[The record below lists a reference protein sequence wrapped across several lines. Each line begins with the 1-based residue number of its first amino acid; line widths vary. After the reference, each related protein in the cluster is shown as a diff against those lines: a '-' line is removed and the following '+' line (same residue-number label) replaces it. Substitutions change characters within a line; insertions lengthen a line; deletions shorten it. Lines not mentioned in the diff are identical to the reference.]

1 MRPVANL
8 TDMTD
13 AHLTDGGVRIRLL
26 GGIRV
31 ERDGGE
37 ASIPSGVSTALV
49 ARLALTPG
57 EALTGAE
64 LVDELWDEPGES
76 SLATVRS
83 QLSRLR
89 TGALAGVLDGGHA
102 GYTLRV
108 AREHIDLVALRDAL
122 ARLQAETDAA
132 VRREELE
139 RVERMAAAG
148 EPLDGVEAF
157 PFARRERAALGEQLA
172 RAAEDLAELRLET
185 GASAAAV
192 TALEAL
198 VRADPLRETAVI
210 LLATAF
216 ARLGRAASALEALD
230 AYREALRDAQG
241 LDPSPRW
248 ERTRAAIVRRDPEV
262 VGSRT
267 AAVER
272 HGVSAPLT
280 RLVGRESELAAIA
293 EARRTSRLVTLL
305 GPGGVG
311 KTRLAME
318 SALRAVDDEVQR
330 VALLDDLPPHGDVL
344 AHLARVVGARTATL
358 DAVAARLGERRTLLV
373 LDNAEHV
380 RDETATVVSALLAR
394 CDGLAVLVTSREALH
409 LPGEQLVPIEPWDP
423 RRGAD
428 AIRLFIERVADVR
441 PGFEARETELG
452 LIRTICAR
460 LDGLPLGIE
469 IVAASAEVLELS
481 ELAASLERDDP
492 LVGSGHP
499 PRHRSLAS
507 VIDWSFELLAPE
519 EQELLAQLAGFAG
532 AFTLDA
538 VAGICAV
545 SGDAR
550 RIAAGLVQKSLVSVT
565 VGDDGTRRYRLLESV
580 RRYAA
585 GRLAPSARKR
595 WAARHLTWYADFVDR
610 GAPELRSR
618 AAASWHAAF
627 DAAGPDV
634 LLALDEA
641 VAAGDRRAA
650 QRIAAGW
657 AYHALRRN
665 TLADGRALLERA
677 DAVPGETDAA
687 LETWF
692 LASSALVCFHLGD
705 HRAVVGILERA
716 RPLAA
721 ECPDPSPRELLAAY
735 ARYHDA
741 LTGERAAVLERY
753 RDFALEL
760 PDGVVDWVR
769 AEVLVT
775 HGQLLRALGR
785 PAEALEVLEQGRRVA
800 AETGH
805 SWMEGTASYIA
816 GRVLLDLR
824 NGADA
829 ARAARLG
836 LTASTRDGSQVSP
849 LTQLDVIAG
858 ATAYLERQR
867 DGARL
872 YGAIS
877 RIGRRYGYD
886 LVEVEGEFTRRQ
898 REPVRQA
905 LTAEE
910 WDAAFA
916 EGERMTLAEAIQ
928 LALALVPGRV
938 RP

>member
-1 MRPVANL
+1 
-8 TDMTD
+8 
-13 AHLTDGGVRIRLL
+13 
-26 GGIRV
+26 
-31 ERDGGE
+31 
-37 ASIPSGVSTALV
+37 LV
-49 ARLALTPG
+49 PG
-57 EALTGAE
+57 EALTGPE
-64 LVDELWDEPGES
+64 LVTELWDEPGES
-76 SLATVRS
+76 ALATVRS

-89 TGALAGVLDGGHA
+89 TGVLAGVLDGGHA
-102 GYTLRV
+102 GYALRIP
-108 AREHIDLVALRDAL
+108 REHVDLVVVRDAL
-122 ARLQAETDAA
+122 VRLRAETDAG
-132 VRREELE
+132 VRRELLE
-139 RVERMAAAG
+139 RIERAAAG
-148 EPLDGVEAF
+148 EPLDGLEAF
-157 PFARRERAALGEQLA
+157 PFARRERAALREQFA
-172 RAAEDLAELRLET
+172 RACEELAALRLDA
-185 GASAAAV
+185 GDAATAV
-192 TALEAL
+192 AGLEGL
-198 VRADPLRETAVI
+198 VRDEPLRETAVT

-216 ARLGRAASALEALD
+216 ARVGRATAALGALD
-230 AYREALRDAQG
+230 AYRTALRDEQG
-241 LDPSPRW
+241 LDPSPHW
-248 ERTRAAIVRRDPEV
+248 ERARAAIVRRDPETI
-262 VGSRT
+262 GSRAPT
-267 AAVER
+267 VER
-272 HGVSAPLT
+272 HGVSVPLT
-280 RLVGRESELAAIA
+280 RLVGREDELAAIA
-293 EARRTSRLVTLL
+293 EARRSSRLVTLL

-330 VALLDDLPPHGDVL
+330 VALLDDLPAGGDVL
-344 AHLARVVGARTATL
+344 AHLARIVGARTATL
-358 DAVAARLGERRTLLV
+358 DTVAARLGERRTLLV

-380 RDETATVVSALLAR
+380 RDETAAVVSALLSR

-428 AIRLFIERVADVR
+428 PIRLFIERVADVR
-441 PGFEARETELG
+441 PGFEAHEAELG
-452 LIRTICAR
+452 LIRAICAR

-507 VIDWSFELLAPE
+507 VIDWSFELLTPA

-532 AFTLDA
+532 AFTFDA
-538 VAGICAV
+538 VAGICETDA
-545 SGDAR
+545 DAR
-550 RIAAGLVQKSLVSVT
+550 RIAAGLAQKSLVSVT

-585 GRLAPSARKR
+585 GRLAPSARER
-595 WAARHLTWYADFVDR
+595 WAARHLAWYADFVER

-641 VAAGDRRAA
+641 AAAEDRRAA
-650 QRIAAGW
+650 VRIASGW
-657 AYHALRRN
+657 AYHSMRRN

-677 DAVPGETDAA
+677 DAVPGEIDAA

-705 HRAVVGILERA
+705 HRAVVALLDRA
-716 RPLAA
+716 RSVAA
-721 ECPDPSPRELLAAY
+721 ECLDPSPRELIAAY

-741 LTGERAAVLERY
+741 LTGERASVLERY
-753 RDFALEL
+753 GDFVLEL
-760 PDGVVDWVR
+760 PDGLADWVR

-775 HGQLLRALGR
+775 HGQLVRVLGR
-785 PAEALEVLEQGRRVA
+785 PAEALEVLERGRRLA
-800 AETGH
+800 AEAGH

-816 GRVLLDLR
+816 GRVLLDVR

-836 LTASTRDGSQVSP
+836 LTASMRDGSQVSP

-858 ATAYLERQR
+858 ATAYLERHR

-872 YGAIS
+872 YGAIA

-886 LVEVEGEFTRRQ
+886 LVEVEGELTRRQ
-898 REPVRQA
+898 REPVRQG

-916 EGERMTLAEAIQ
+916 EGERMSLADAVQ
-928 LALALVPGRV
+928 LALSLVPGRSG
-938 RP
+938 R